1 MVGTAPFPSESKA
14 EDSAIAVDGDL
25 AIAERAIYFVSGLGA
40 DWRVFQRLQLEGYRP
55 VHILWQRPQ
64 RRETIE
70 HYAQRLLKQ
79 VTTENPIFVGLSFGG
94 LMAIEMAKLCD
105 PAQVIVISS
114 ATTGAQIPA
123 YFKVFRWLP
132 VQLVVPFKQLLW
144 AVHWLLNWLFGLSD
158 RDDCSL
164 FKQVLVDTDPFFL
177 KWAIN
182 RVVGWRNQVLPEHL
196 VHIHG
201 GSDRV
206 FPFGDRSADVVVPD
220 GGHLMVLNRAEEL
233 SQLLMATLATS
244 PAQS

>member
-1 MVGTAPFPSESKA
+1 MVGTATSSPKGKA
-14 EDSAIAVDGDL
+14 EAPAIAKDGDL
-25 AIAERAIYFVSGLGA
+25 AISEREIYFISGLGA

-64 RRETIE
+64 RHESIE
-70 HYAQRLLKQ
+70 QYAQRLLTQ
-79 VTTENPIFVGLSFGG
+79 VTVENPILVGLSFGG
-94 LMAIEMAKLCD
+94 LMAIEMAKLCC
-105 PAQVIVISS
+105 PEQVIVISS

-144 AVHWLLNWLFGLSD
+144 AVHWLLTWLFGLNN

-164 FKQVLVDTDPFFL
+164 FKQVLVDTDPCFL

-182 RVVGWRNQVLPEHL
+182 QVVSWQNQVVPEGL

-201 GSDRV
+201 SSDRV
-206 FPFGDRSADVVVPD
+206 FPFGYRSADVVVPD
-220 GGHLMVLNRAEEL
+220 GGHLMVLTRAEEL
-233 SQLLMATLATS
+233 SQLLMKTLTTS
-244 PAQS
+244 PVES

>member
-1 MVGTAPFPSESKA
+1 MVGTAPSSSKGKA
-14 EDSAIAVDGDL
+14 EAPAIAKDSDL
-25 AIAERAIYFVSGLGA
+25 AIAEREIYFVSGLGA

-70 HYAQRLLKQ
+70 QYAQRLLEQ
-79 VTTENPIFVGLSFGG
+79 VTTEKPIFVGLSFGG
-94 LMAIEMAKLCD
+94 LMAIEMAKLSN

-144 AVHWLLNWLFGLSD
+144 AVHGLLNWLFGLNN

-164 FKQVLVDTDPFFL
+164 FKQVLVDTDPWFL

-182 RVVGWRNQVLPEHL
+182 RVVSWRNQMLPEHL

-201 GSDRV
+201 DRDRV
-206 FPFGDRSADVVVPD
+206 FPFGYRSADVVVPG

-244 PAQS
+244 PVES